1 MYCAAVVCGA
11 LAGYEICLYVDS
23 EPGAATCWV
32 TIAEDPEA
40 IRETM
45 VLSSRWVSTLGSRLT
60 VLGGDTSDSEDRV
73 CRSVE
78 IVCFDPGEYTV

>member
-45 VLSSRWVSTLGSRLT
+45 VLSSRWASTLENRLA
-60 VLGGDTSDSEDRV
+60 LLSGDISDSEDRV
-73 CRSVE
+73 CLSISGNSV
-78 IVCFDPGEYTV
+78 F